1 MSVTLTPLPRLGAHQ
16 ATPQL
21 DDARIQRRLD
31 DALRAAE
38 AATQRL
44 GVGVTRNVQA
54 LFDALA
60 KTCVCTPRVT
70 WHVCDI

>member
-1 MSVTLTPLPRLGAHQ
+1 MKAPLTSFHPLSPTPDAHQ

-21 DDARIQRRLD
+21 DDTRIHRRLD

-54 LFDALA
+54 LFEALA
-60 KTCVCTPRVT
+60 KTCVV
-70 WHVCDI
+70 